1 MAHRY
6 GLIAGGAGR
15 TVTPQS
21 PSAVYSCLGGRR

>member
-1 MAHRY
+1 MAYRH

-21 PSAVYSCLGGRR
+21 PSAACSCPGGRR